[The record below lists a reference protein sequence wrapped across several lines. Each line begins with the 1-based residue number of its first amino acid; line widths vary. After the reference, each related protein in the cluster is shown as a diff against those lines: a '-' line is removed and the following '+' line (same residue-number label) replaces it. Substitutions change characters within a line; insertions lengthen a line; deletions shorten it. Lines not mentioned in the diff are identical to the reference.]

1 MVKSFKENL
10 KTGAKAFAFLL
21 ILAMVMSIF
30 SGNDSDEKQT
40 TVVDNTN
47 IKAIELNET
56 GVSVAQAEEIP
67 AETPEPEVTQE
78 QKKSTSLEDAKVE
91 GAENTPRKSESSEEA
106 YQAKLKKQEE
116 HTPVEESTPD
126 EVETPAS
133 TVSSSDMVWIS
144 TMLSD
149 MSVVQK
155 DMTGLGK
162 AATNNDMVS
171 LKTYTDRLSTSTETA
186 IDDSDKYTVS
196 SDLTAIQKEYRQ
208 GMVSYNAAA
217 MACYGGLE
225 AYNSGDMAGFQDSFS
240 TATDLLNAG
249 TERITKCTK
258 LVNEYNEEHS

>member
-91 GAENTPRKSESSEEA
+91 AAENTPRKSESSEEA
-106 YQAKLKKQEE
+106 YQAKLKEQEE
-116 HTPVEESTPD
+116 EETPD
-126 EVETPAS
+126 EVETPES